1 VDELPSPEPDDVT
14 VAPTPPA
21 PTAPRSWR
29 TLVLAILL
37 VGLAGTLVE
46 LLLLGHYEDNW
57 QLIPIAL
64 IGALLMALVFHALV
78 ASRRTVQAFRAV
90 AVLVCVSAVVG
101 VYLHYQANVEWEL
114 ETTPDMHGL
123 ELFREVITGALPLLA
138 PGAMLQFGLL
148 GLLWTYRHPLLA
160 TSASGDVPTTEN

>member
-1 VDELPSPEPDDVT
+1 MT
-14 VAPTPPA
+14 AAPIPPA
-21 PTAPRSWR
+21 PTAPRPWR

-37 VGLAGTLVE
+37 VGLVGTLVE

-64 IGALLMALVFHALV
+64 IGALLMALLFHALV

-90 AVLVCVSAVVG
+90 AVLVCVSAVGG

-123 ELFREVITGALPLLA
+123 ELFREVITGA
-138 PGAMLQFGLL
+138 
-148 GLLWTYRHPLLA
+148 
-160 TSASGDVPTTEN
+160 

>member
-1 VDELPSPEPDDVT
+1 VNWQPNSSSPAVQ
-14 VAPTPPA
+14 
-21 PTAPRSWR
+21 RSWR

-37 VGLAGTLVE
+37 VGLTGTLIE

-57 QLIPIAL
+57 QLIPLAL
-64 IGALLMALVFHALV
+64 IGALLMALAFHALV
-78 ASRRTVQAFRAV
+78 ASRRTVQATRAV
-90 AVLVCVSAVVG
+90 AVLVCISAAVG
-101 VYLHYQANVEWEL
+101 IYLHYQANVEWEL

-148 GLLWTYRHPLLA
+148 ALLWTYRHPLLA
-160 TSASGDVPTTEN
+160 SSAFGDVPTTEN

>member
-1 VDELPSPEPDDVT
+1 MN
-14 VAPTPPA
+14 ARPTSPA
-21 PTAPRSWR
+21 PGAPRPWR

-37 VGLAGTLVE
+37 IGLGGTLVE

-64 IGALLMALVFHALV
+64 IGALALALALHALL
-78 ASRRTVQAFRAV
+78 ASRRTVQVTRAV
-90 AVLVCVSAVVG
+90 AVLACISAVVG
-101 VYLHYQANVEWEL
+101 IYLHYQANVEWEL

-123 ELFREVITGALPLLA
+123 ALFREVITGALPLLA

-160 TSASGDVPTTEN
+160 PTASGDVPTTEN

>member
-1 VDELPSPEPDDVT
+1 MPSPELDDVT
-14 VAPTPPA
+14 APSMSPA
-21 PTAPRSWR
+21 PLAPRSWR

-64 IGALLMALVFHALV
+64 IGALLLALAAHGLIG
-78 ASRRTVQAFRAV
+78 SRRTVQAVRAV
-90 AVLVCVSAVVG
+90 AVLVSASALVG
-101 VYLHYQANVEWEL
+101 IYLHYQANVEWEL

-160 TSASGDVPTTEN
+160 TTAAGDVTTTEN